1 MANSRTFRV
10 AIFLEME
17 WPLKRH
23 VDIFAG
29 TQRYAQRHGWESMV
43 DQVII
48 DKLPQRPTKSLAY
61 QGIIGRITKP
71 LAEHAIRLGLPV
83 VNVWWSSPARELLP
97 GVFPDFQA
105 AGHLQAEHLLTRGL
119 RSFGTITN
127 RGDQGQELQ
136 MKQFRHVVEEA
147 GCTCKTANVALH
159 ALKRTNWRATE
170 QAITSWMD
178 NLQPPF
184 GLYVGDEMIGRLV
197 AQLCSDRGW
206 HVPQDVAISTGQNTE
221 IICAHPR
228 PSLTSVEMNY
238 NRIGYE
244 AAQLLDQLMREK
256 ESGNETNQTGNPRHR
271 LIPPQALVV
280 RESTDFFAVD
290 DKLVAAALE
299 YIAANGHRQI
309 GPEDVAQVV
318 ATELRTL
325 QRRFRAHL
333 DRSIAAEIRRVRI
346 ERAKRELAQTD
357 ESIKSI
363 ARSVGFGT
371 PMQMYQVFS
380 REVGITPTEYRKRQ
394 RSENAP

>member
-1 MANSRTFRV
+1 MTSGKPFRV
-10 AIFLEME
+10 AVFLEIE

-29 TQRYAQRHGWESMV
+29 TQRYAQQHGWESMV
-43 DQVII
+43 DEVII
-48 DKLPQRPTKSLAY
+48 DKLPQRPSKTLAY
-61 QGIIGRITKP
+61 QGIIGRISKP

-83 VNVWWSSPARELLP
+83 VNVWWSSPARDLLP
-97 GVFPDFQA
+97 GVFPDFKI
-105 AGHLQAEHLLTRGL
+105 AGQIQAEHLLTRGL
-119 RSFGTITN
+119 RNFGTITN

-147 GCTCKTANVALH
+147 GCTCKTTNVALH

-170 QAITSWMD
+170 QAITTWMD

-206 HVPQDVAISTGQNTE
+206 HVPQDVAITTGQNTE

-244 AAQLLDQLMREK
+244 AAQLLDQLMK
-256 ESGNETNQTGNPRHR
+256 DKDAGSCKDLMMNPKHR

-280 RESTDFFAVD
+280 RESTDFFAVE

-299 YIAANGHRQI
+299 YIAANSHRAI
-309 GPEDVAQVV
+309 GPAKVAQVV

-346 ERAKRELAQTD
+346 ERAKRELAQTE

-363 ARSVGFGT
+363 ARSVGFGA
-371 PMQMYQVFS
+371 PMHMYQVFS
-380 REVGITPTEYRKRQ
+380 REVGITPSEYRKQQ
-394 RSENAP
+394 RSEKTE

>member
-1 MANSRTFRV
+1 MANGVTFRV
-10 AIFLEME
+10 AVFLEIE

-29 TQRYAQRHGWESMV
+29 IQRYAQQHSWESMV
-43 DQVII
+43 DEVVI
-48 DKLPQRPTKSLAY
+48 DKLPQRRTKSLAY
-61 QGIIGRITKP
+61 HGIIGRITKP
-71 LAEHAIRLGLPV
+71 LAEHAVRLGLPV

-97 GVFPDFQA
+97 GVFPDFEA

-119 RSFGTITN
+119 RNFGTITN

-136 MKQFRHVVEEA
+136 MKEFRCVVEEA

-159 ALKRTNWRATE
+159 ALKRANWRATE
-170 QAITSWMD
+170 QAITTWMD
-178 NLQPPF
+178 KLKPPF

-206 HVPQDVAISTGQNTE
+206 HVPRDVAITTGQNTE

-228 PSLTSVEMNY
+228 PSLTSVELNF

-244 AAQLLDQLMREK
+244 AAQMLDRLMKGKDAERPGDHEAK
-256 ESGNETNQTGNPRHR
+256 PTHL

-290 DKLVAAALE
+290 DRLVASALE
-299 YIAANGHRQI
+299 YIAANSHRPI
-309 GPEDVAQVV
+309 TPEKVAQVLT
-318 ATELRTL
+318 TELRTL

-357 ESIKSI
+357 ASIKAI
-363 ARSVGFGT
+363 ARSVGFGA
-371 PMQMYQVFS
+371 PMQMYQVFA
-380 REVGITPTEYRKRQ
+380 REVGIPPSEYRKQQ
-394 RSENAP
+394 RPNDS